1 VIEIFCPNC
10 DSVLVPIKNEEKSTD
25 TKILGCLDCDYQS
38 NDNDQLE
45 NYVIKDQVHHS
56 SRSKIEVIDQE
67 IIDSGISPEVREELR
82 EQYREALGNARS

>member
-1 VIEIFCPNC
+1 VIKIFCPNC

-25 TKILGCLDCDYQS
+25 AKILGCLDCDYQS

-56 SRSKIEVIDQE
+56 SRSKIEVIEQE
-67 IIDSGISPEVREELR
+67 NMDSGISPEVREELR